1 MKWLVLLKLSK
12 NLFLLFLDQR
22 LWLLSDLM
30 CTTMPYRNLQ
40 LLSALLERYE
50 RETGLTIV
58 TDGNNNLV
66 VPLGPDLQATVTYGL
81 RP

>member
-1 MKWLVLLKLSK
+1 MEWLVLLKLSK
-12 NLFLLFLDQR
+12 NLFLLF

>member
-1 MKWLVLLKLSK
+1 MEWLVLLKLSK
-12 NLFLLFLDQR
+12 NLFLLFL
-22 LWLLSDLM
+22 WLLSDLM
-30 CTTMPYRNLQ
+30 CTTMRYRNLQ

-50 RETGLTIV
+50 RESGLTIV